1 MSVLVQDFLHRF
13 PEFKA
18 LSKDYIEVVLEEARE
33 EIEDDIWGKHS
44 RAGILFLAAD
54 KIALSPLGEPS
65 RLQTDN
71 GVTTYRRELD
81 RLRQIVSAGFLV
93 A

>member
-1 MSVLVQDFLHRF
+1 MNVMIEDFLHRF

-18 LSKDYIEVVLEEARE
+18 LTKDYIEVVLDEARE
-33 EIEDDIWGKHS
+33 EIDREVWGKHY
-44 RAGILFLAAD
+44 RAGVLFLAAD
-54 KIALSPLGEPS
+54 KIALSPVGEPA
-65 RLQTDN
+65 RLQTDD
-71 GVTTYRRELD
+71 GVTTYRREFE